1 MTSPLR
7 DRTDLKQRK
16 PANYER
22 RSNMKTQRNP
32 VTLMIVFSVWLGL
45 ILGCSSFR
53 NSAPIK
59 ISAEDLSKAY
69 ESSEKTAN
77 DRYRGET
84 LIVTG
89 KVGITNIPEGATPP
103 PSFHFGDAPLVVCF
117 ADQKDEVSKMKIGQT
132 VTVKGKCMGSVMGFV
147 TLMNCVIQ

>member
-1 MTSPLR
+1 
-7 DRTDLKQRK
+7 
-16 PANYER
+16 
-22 RSNMKTQRNP
+22 MKAQKNP
-32 VTLMIVFSVWLGL
+32 VTLLVIFGLWLGL

-69 ESSEKTAN
+69 ASNEITAN
-77 DRYRGET
+77 DRYKGET

-117 ADQKDEVSKMKIGQT
+117 AEQKDEVSQLKIGQT
-132 VTVKGKCMGSVMGFV
+132 VTVKGKCMGSVLGFV
-147 TLMNCVIQ
+147 TLMNCAIQ

>member
-1 MTSPLR
+1 
-7 DRTDLKQRK
+7 
-16 PANYER
+16 
-22 RSNMKTQRNP
+22 MKIHKS
-32 VTLMIVFSVWLGL
+32 VLTLGVVFFLWLGL
-45 ILGCSSFR
+45 ALGCSSLR

-69 ESSEKTAN
+69 ESNETSAN
-77 DRYRGET
+77 DRYKGET

-117 ADQKDEVSKMKIGQT
+117 AEEKDEVWS
-132 VTVKGKCMGSVMGFV
+132 
-147 TLMNCVIQ
+147 

>member
-1 MTSPLR
+1 MRITKTSI
-7 DRTDLKQRK
+7 
-16 PANYER
+16 
-22 RSNMKTQRNP
+22 
-32 VTLMIVFSVWLGL
+32 TLVLTFGLWLGL
-45 ILGCSSFR
+45 VLGCSSLR

-69 ESSEKTAN
+69 GSNEKTAN

-89 KVGITNIPEGATPP
+89 KMGITNTEVG
-103 PSFHFGDAPLVVCF
+103 SFHFADAPLVVCF
-117 ADQKDEVSKMKIGQT
+117 AEQKDEVSQLKLGQT
-132 VTVKGKCMGSVMGFV
+132 VTMKGKCTGSVMGFV

>member
-1 MTSPLR
+1 MKSYSTSI
-7 DRTDLKQRK
+7 
-16 PANYER
+16 
-22 RSNMKTQRNP
+22 
-32 VTLMIVFSVWLGL
+32 TLVLTFGLWLGL
-45 ILGCSSFR
+45 VLGCSSLR

-69 ESSEKTAN
+69 ENEKTAN

-89 KVGITNIPEGATPP
+89 MVGITNTSKGKTPAA
-103 PSFHFGDAPLVVCF
+103 FHFADAPLVVCF
-117 ADQKDEVSKMKIGQT
+117 MEQEDEVSKLKIGQT
-132 VTVKGKCMGSVMGFV
+132 VTVKGKCTGSVLGFV

>member
-1 MTSPLR
+1 MSPPSSIALE
-7 DRTDLKQRK
+7 RK
-16 PANYER
+16 GK
-22 RSNMKTQRNP
+22 MKTQKNP
-32 VTLMIVFSVWLGL
+32 VTLLVIFGLWLGL
-45 ILGCSSFR
+45 ILGCSSLR

-69 ESSEKTAN
+69 ESNEITAN

-117 ADQKDEVSKMKIGQT
+117 AEQKDEVSQLKIGQT
-132 VTVKGKCMGSVMGFV
+132 VTVKGKCTGSVLGFV